1 MTDKVFFPQPIVPVK
16 PQQGPTKSQ
25 KSATN
30 QVPFNQLFQQQIDQA
45 KVKFSNHAQQRLA
58 ARNINL
64 SPSDIQRINE
74 AVDKAALKG
83 SKDSLILM
91 DNLAFVVS
99 VKNKTVI
106 TAVDGA
112 SMKDNVFSNI
122 DSAVII

>member
-1 MTDKVFFPQPIVPVK
+1 MTDRIFFPQPIVPVK
-16 PQQGPTKSQ
+16 PQQGPNKSP
-25 KSATN
+25 KPSTGN
-30 QVPFNQLFQQQIDQA
+30 IPFNQVFQEQINQTQ
-45 KVKFSNHAQQRLA
+45 VKFSNHAQQRLA

-64 SPSDIQRINE
+64 SSNDIQRINE
-74 AVDKAALKG
+74 AVDKAAQKG
-83 SKDSLILM
+83 SRDSLILM

-112 SMKDNVFSNI
+112 SMKENVFSNI